1 MDWRTWSKKKLA
13 GIGCLGLVGL
23 LFSCATVAVTMDN
36 RALSKLPPDARTA
49 TIAARTTAR
58 ALRNATD
65 TPQASA
71 TAEPSETPRA
81 SRTPVP
87 TKTSEATATAKPTDT
102 ATPTVTS
109 VPSNTPTS
117 VPPTSVPPTP
127 VPTRVPAAPLP
138 FSAPV
143 EQPPAAP
150 PPAAAG
156 PQPGTSADGGSCP
169 DSHPYKGNRNSGKYH
184 RPGCPHYS
192 RTKAEECF
200 ASAADAEAAG
210 YVRSGGD

>member
-65 TPQASA
+65 TPEASA
-71 TAEPSETPRA
+71 TAKPSETPRA

-87 TKTSEATATAKPTDT
+87 TKTPEATATAEPTDT
-102 ATPTVTS
+102 ATATATLAATSTPTLA
-109 VPSNTPTS
+109 PATS
-117 VPPTSVPPTP
+117 VPPTAMPT
-127 VPTRVPAAPLP
+127 TAPAAPLS
-138 FSAPV
+138 FAAPV
-143 EQPPAAP
+143 QPAAD
-150 PPAAAG
+150 AG
-156 PQPGTSADGGSCP
+156 PRRGVPQGSSCP
-169 DSHPYKGNRNSGKYH
+169 EGLPVKGNQGSNGWIYH
-184 RPGCPHYS
+184 DYS
-192 RTKAEECF
+192 SSNYDRTQPEECF
-200 ASAADAEAAG
+200 ATAADAEAAG
-210 YVRSGGD
+210 YRAPRR